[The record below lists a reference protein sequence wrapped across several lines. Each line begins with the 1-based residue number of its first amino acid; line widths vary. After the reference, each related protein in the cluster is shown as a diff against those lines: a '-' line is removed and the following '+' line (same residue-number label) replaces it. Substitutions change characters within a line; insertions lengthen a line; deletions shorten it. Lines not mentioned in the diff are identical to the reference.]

1 MTIQNITEPGVGKFR
16 AAKDRSKNPRK
27 IPLAEF
33 MYEKEL
39 KQVAIGAMFG
49 LSQGAVSEALRT
61 SKDGSRVF
69 TIQKAGQCGRGNPL
83 WQLNVEKPLSVGSLP
98 WH

>member
-1 MTIQNITEPGVGKFR
+1 MKLQNITEPKPSP
-16 AAKDRSKNPRK
+16 KK

-33 MYEKEL
+33 KYEQDL
-39 KQVAIGAMFG
+39 SQVAIGSMFG

-61 SKDGSRVF
+61 SLDGSRVF
-69 TIQKAGQCGRGNPL
+69 TISKAGKCKDSGNPL
-83 WQLNVEKPLSVGSLP
+83 WQLNVEKPISVGTLP

>member
-1 MTIQNITEPGVGKFR
+1 MTDGKP
-16 AAKDRSKNPRK
+16 KPRK

-33 MYEKEL
+33 KYEQEL
-39 KQVAIGAMFG
+39 SQVAIGSMFG

-61 SKDGSRVF
+61 SQDGSRVF
-69 TIQKAGQCGRGNPL
+69 TITRVGRCKESGNPL
-83 WQLNVEKPLSVGSLP
+83 WQLNVEKPISVGTLP

>member
-1 MTIQNITEPGVGKFR
+1 MSEQLK
-16 AAKDRSKNPRK
+16 KQRK

-33 MYEKEL
+33 MYEQEL

-69 TIQKAGQCGRGNPL
+69 TIQKAGRCERGNPL

>member
-1 MTIQNITEPGVGKFR
+1 MKLQNITEPKLTP
-16 AAKDRSKNPRK
+16 KK

-33 MYEKEL
+33 KYEQEL
-39 KQVAIGAMFG
+39 SQVAIGSMFG

-61 SKDGSRVF
+61 SADGSRVF
-69 TIQKAGQCGRGNPL
+69 TISKAGKCEQSGNPL
-83 WQLNVEKPLSVGSLP
+83 WQLNVEKPISVGTLP